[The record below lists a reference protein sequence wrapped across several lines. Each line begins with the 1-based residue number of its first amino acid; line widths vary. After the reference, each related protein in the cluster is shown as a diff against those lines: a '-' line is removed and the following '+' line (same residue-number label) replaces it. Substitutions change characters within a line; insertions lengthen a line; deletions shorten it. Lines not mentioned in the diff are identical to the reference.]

1 MKFDASTI
9 SAEKRAQWAEVER
22 LCALDAP
29 PVGEPAMH
37 NGKRMIWFF
46 GGEIIVDGYV
56 FADCYG
62 MPVDSAQD
70 EIVQCV
76 ERLLGKVQVVFDAEL
91 PNV

>member
-1 MKFDASTI
+1 MRFDPSTI

-22 LCALDAP
+22 LCALDTP

-46 GGEIIVDGYV
+46 GGEIYVDGYV

-62 MPVDSAQD
+62 MPDNSAQA
-70 EIVQCV
+70 EIVQAV
-76 ERLLGKVQVVFDAEL
+76 ERLLGKVRVEFDAEL
-91 PNV
+91 LT